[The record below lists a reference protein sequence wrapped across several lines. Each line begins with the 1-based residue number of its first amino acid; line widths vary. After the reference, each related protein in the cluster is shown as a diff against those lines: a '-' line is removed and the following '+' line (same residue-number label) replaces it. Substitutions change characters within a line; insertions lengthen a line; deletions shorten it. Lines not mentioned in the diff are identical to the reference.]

1 MITAKRSGQFAASIL
16 ASLLLTTTATLAEV
30 ESTDPIKFTQGDWT
44 TIQLN
49 TEIASRILQRM
60 GYNTESVPTEYLAQ
74 MEAVKSGDVQMA
86 MEIWFTTAEAQFN
99 EAVASAKA
107 VDFGETGMQ
116 AKEEWWFP
124 DYMKETCPGLP
135 DWKALND
142 CAALFASSE
151 TGEKGRYIMGPQ
163 AWGGYDEERVK
174 ALGLNWQVVYAGNDA
189 TLNAEIKSAYER
201 QAPVMAWVYAPNWT
215 TSVYKG
221 TWVEFPP
228 YEAACY
234 EDAAWGSN
242 PDLAYDCGKPSGPI
256 KKLAWSGL
264 EGKWPGAAA
273 MLKKYAMTNDIIGA
287 LAIQVDVDGG
297 AVADVAEAWVADN
310 EAIWKPW
317 TE

>member
-1 MITAKRSGQFAASIL
+1 M
-16 ASLLLTTTATLAEV
+16 TTTATLAEV

-49 TEIASRILQRM
+49 TEIATRILQRM
-60 GYNTESVPTEYLAQ
+60 GYNTEAVPTEYLAQ
-74 MEAVKSGDVQMA
+74 IEAVKSGDVQMA

-99 EAVASAKA
+99 EAVASTKGA
-107 VDFGETGMQ
+107 DYGETGMQ

-221 TWVEFPP
+221 TWVEFPA

-234 EDAAWGSN
+234 EDPAWGSN
-242 PDLAYDCGKPSGPI
+242 PDLAYDCGKPSGPSMAENTSTKVSDLSVWI
-256 KKLAWSGL
+256 SPRRSLVL
-264 EGKWPGAAA
+264 
-273 MLKKYAMTNDIIGA
+273 TF
-287 LAIQVDVDGG
+287 DGG
-297 AVADVAEAWVADN
+297 ASSSDGAWSLDCFCGSPPGGGLRVKTRVVRPTVNSSPSSSATS
-310 EAIWKPW
+310 PVSR
-317 TE
+317 

>member
-1 MITAKRSGQFAASIL
+1 MKSVTNISRFAASIF
-16 ASLLLTTTATLAEV
+16 ASLLLTPSAVLAEV

-74 MEAVKSGDVQMA
+74 IEAVKSGDVQMA
-86 MEIWFTTAEAQFN
+86 MEIWFTTAETQFN
-99 EAVASAKA
+99 EAVASTKA
-107 VDFGETGMQ
+107 IDFGETGMQ

-124 DYMKETCPGLP
+124 DYMKEACPGLP

-221 TWVEFPP
+221 TWVDFPP

-234 EDAAWGSN
+234 EDPAWGSN

-264 EGKWPGAAA
+264 EDKWPNAAA
-273 MLKKYAMTNDIIGA
+273 MLKKYAMTNAVIGA
-287 LAIQVDVDGG
+287 LAIQVDVDGM
-297 AVADVAEAWVADN
+297 AVADAAEAWVAEN
-310 EAIWKPW
+310 EAVWKPW